1 MEFYVAN
8 IRMKYQTLG
17 MEFFLERKN
26 KRNKILFIEYLYNVK
41 SIRMIWTYI
50 IWTYIS
56 MDKISDAEIEP

>member
-17 MEFFLERKN
+17 MEFFLNGKTNEI
-26 KRNKILFIEYLYNVK
+26 KILFREYLYNAK
-41 SIRMIWTYI
+41 SICMIWTYI

>member
-26 KRNKILFIEYLYNVK
+26 KRNKILFIEYLYNAK
-41 SIRMIWTYI
+41 SIRMISTYI